1 MIHTYYI
8 LCESLFEI
16 RACLRIHGRDM
27 TILDDIYITIALSA
41 YVYIHTVIGGSHSS
55 NLQRAFERVDNRLIS
70 HARRKTTTRLVL
82 F

>member
-27 TILDDIYITIALSA
+27 TILDDIYITIGLSA
-41 YVYIHTVIGGSHSS
+41 YM
-55 NLQRAFERVDNRLIS
+55 
-70 HARRKTTTRLVL
+70 
-82 F
+82 